1 MNGRL
6 SEQPLAELL
15 REIADAALSGALR
28 LTRDRVKA
36 VVYAQGGEVVH
47 ARSNLRGHRLVEC
60 ARRAG
65 LVDAPK
71 LASAVTEMMSDA
83 EACDALL
90 KSGALDEAGVARLR
104 AQQTQDVL
112 RTLLVWTDGEWEFD
126 PRARLSKDAHAR
138 IDPGQLM
145 LEGARRLPAEFCAA
159 RFPVEDEM
167 ISPADAPP
175 AHLQLIPTEA
185 FVLSRVD
192 SPTRLCDLVALCGM
206 PEQQARHAV
215 YGLALAGFLS
225 RGGWSQTLVLDAATR
240 HGAGEAARADVNTKA
255 TASAREGADE
265 TDARAEDKA
274 APPDPLEEVNA
285 LVAHAASS
293 DYYEMLGVGRLVG
306 EADIKRAYY
315 ALAKRFHPDRFLRT
329 VDDAA
334 RARVENAFAQIAHAY
349 ETLRDPRDRATY
361 DSKLNARAPAPPK
374 ADAATTRRAVAERA
388 DAKTTP
394 RVFADPALKPEYR
407 AEENFQQGLASLQ
420 RDDSKAAALYFGEAV
435 RLAPQQA
442 RYRAFY
448 GRALTANP
456 QTRRQA
462 ESELRAAVGL
472 DPRNPAYYVAL
483 AELYV
488 AVGLQRRAEGELER
502 ALALDPKH
510 DGARQMLERM
520 KGK

>member
-28 LTRDRVKA
+28 LTRERVKA

-65 LVDAPK
+65 LVDARK
-71 LASAVTEMMSDA
+71 LASTVTEMMSDA

-90 KSGALDEAGVARLR
+90 KSGALDGAGVARLR
-104 AQQTQDVL
+104 ARQAQDVL
-112 RTLLVWTDGEWEFD
+112 KTILVWTDGEWEFD
-126 PRARLSKDAHAR
+126 RRARLSEDARAHFDLR
-138 IDPGQLM
+138 QLL
-145 LEGARRLPAEFCAA
+145 LEGARQLPAEFCAA
-159 RFPVEDEM
+159 RFSDEDEM
-167 ISPADAPP
+167 ISPAAAPP
-175 AHLQLIPTEA
+175 ASLQLVPTEA
-185 FVLSRVD
+185 FVLSRAD
-192 SPTRLCDLVALCGM
+192 SPSRLCDLVALCGM
-206 PEQQARHAV
+206 PETQSRHAV

-225 RGGWSQTLVLDAATR
+225 RGGWSQSL
-240 HGAGEAARADVNTKA
+240 AGEATPRASDAARADDDTSTPA
-255 TASAREGADE
+255 PAREEAGKTVAAVATDE
-265 TDARAEDKA
+265 A
-274 APPDPLEEVNA
+274 APPDPLAEVNA
-285 LVAHAASS
+285 LLLRAAAS

-306 EADIKRAYY
+306 ESDIKRAYY

-329 VDDAA
+329 VDDET
-334 RARVENAFAQIAHAY
+334 RARVENAFAEIAHAY
-349 ETLRDPRDRATY
+349 ETLRAPRERANY
-361 DSKLNARAPAPPK
+361 DSKLNARSPASSRANAAASRRESIEG
-374 ADAATTRRAVAERA
+374 ADGETTFR
-388 DAKTTP
+388 P
-394 RVFADPALKPEYR
+394 FADPALKPEYR
-407 AEENFQQGLASLQ
+407 AEENFQQGLAALK
-420 RDDSKAAALYFGEAV
+420 RDDMKAAALYFGEAV

-462 ESELRAAVGL
+462 EVELRAAVGL
-472 DPRNPAYYVAL
+472 DPRNPSYYVAL
-483 AELYV
+483 AELYA

-520 KGK
+520 KGQG